1 MSAYRAVLFDFFGT
15 LTISVRRGPAH
26 TAVAEALGCDPDAL
40 VAVLDRSFYDR
51 ARGGY
56 GSAEET
62 MRWLAEQVGVRPSLR
77 AIRAALAAR
86 FAAMRADTTL
96 RSDAVPTLRA
106 LRRRGLGTAVVSD
119 CTHEL
124 PAFLPTMPVAGL
136 LDVRAYSV
144 EIGQCKPH
152 HGIYL
157 DACVRLGVPPSEC
170 LYVGDG
176 GSRELSGAVE
186 VGMTAVRLAAPDLS
200 HHLVF
205 NPEPDWAGPAVTALS
220 ELIRMVDR
228 TPVPV
233 G

>member
-26 TAVAEALGCDPDAL
+26 RAVAEALGCDPDAL
-40 VAVLDRSFYDR
+40 VEVLDRSYYDR

-56 GSAEET
+56 GSAEDT
-62 MRWLAEQVGVRPSLR
+62 MRWLAVQVGVWPSR
-77 AIRAALAAR
+77 RRVRTALAAR
-86 FAAMRADTTL
+86 WAAMSADTVL
-96 RSDAVPTLRA
+96 RPDAVATLRA
-106 LRRRGLGTAVVSD
+106 LRHRGLRTAVVSD

-124 PAFLPTMPVAGL
+124 PELLPALPVAGL
-136 LDVRAYSV
+136 LDACAYSV
-144 EIGQCKPH
+144 QIGACKPH
-152 HGIYL
+152 HAIYL
-157 DACVRLGVPPSEC
+157 EACARLGAPPSEC

-176 GSRELSGAVE
+176 GSQELTGAVE
-186 VGMTAVRLAAPDLS
+186 LGMTAVRLDAPDLS

-205 NPEPDWAGPAVTALS
+205 NPEPEWAGPTVTALW
-220 ELIRMVDR
+220 ELVRMVDR